1 MAVAETDAHFVV
13 GVRNASKLFLD
24 GAVIAFR
31 QLTLDVRNQEILC
44 IVGPSGC
51 GKTTFLRCMAG
62 LIDLSEG
69 DLWVFGKP
77 VAGPP
82 EGVAMV
88 FQHFGLLPWKT
99 VYQNAAFGLSMAGA
113 PASYVRE
120 RVRHY
125 LDLVGLTGFE
135 QHYPYQLSGGMQQR
149 VGLVRALA
157 VNPSILLM
165 DEPFAALDA
174 QTREILQ
181 DELLQLMQR
190 PDERKTMVF
199 ITHSIDEAIV
209 LGDRI
214 AVMTARPGRI
224 KEILEI
230 PFGRPRDVE
239 AVRADPRFA
248 ELRAHIWRQLHTA
261 RPKAAQTPADI
272 AGEAAP

>member
-1 MAVAETDAHFVV
+1 MPAERGATIVA
-13 GVRNASKLFLD
+13 RQASKLFLD

-31 QLTLDVRNQEILC
+31 QLSLTVAPQEILC
-44 IVGPSGC
+44 VVGPSGC
-51 GKTTFLRCMAG
+51 GKTTFLRCIAG
-62 LIDLSEG
+62 LTDLSSGEIEVG
-69 DLWVFGKP
+69 GRRVDGRP
-77 VAGPP
+77 N
-82 EGVAMV
+82 GVAMV

-99 VYQNAAFGLSMAGA
+99 VYHNAAFGLAMARA
-113 PASYVRE
+113 PAAHIRE
-120 RVRHY
+120 RVEHY
-125 LDLVGLTGFE
+125 LELVGLSGFE

-181 DELLQLMQR
+181 EELLALMQR

-199 ITHSIDEAIV
+199 ITHSIDEAIL

-224 KEILEI
+224 KETIDL

-248 ELRAHIWRQLHTA
+248 ELRAHIWHELQSA
-261 RPKAAQTPADI
+261 RPARAVA
-272 AGEAAP
+272 

>member
-1 MAVAETDAHFVV
+1 MAVAETDAHFAV

-51 GKTTFLRCMAG
+51 GKTTFLRCIAG
-62 LIDLSEG
+62 LIDVSSGELV
-69 DLWVFGKP
+69 VFGKK
-77 VAGPP
+77 VLGPP
-82 EGVAMV
+82 PGVAMV

-99 VYQNAAFGLSMAGA
+99 VYQNAAFGLAMAGA
-113 PASYVRE
+113 PAPVIKE

-135 QHYPYQLSGGMQQR
+135 QQYPYQLSGGMQQR

-181 DELLQLMQR
+181 EELLRIMDR
-190 PDERKTMVF
+190 PEERKTMVF
-199 ITHSIDEAIV
+199 ITHSIDEAIL

-224 KEILEI
+224 KEVIDL

-239 AVRADPRFA
+239 AIRADTRYA
-248 ELRAHIWRQLHTA
+248 QLRAHIWHELQAKRD
-261 RPKAAQTPADI
+261 RKSVV
-272 AGEAAP
+272 

>member
-1 MAVAETDAHFVV
+1 MAVAETGTDFVV
-13 GVRNASKLFLD
+13 GVRSASKLFLD

-51 GKTTFLRCMAG
+51 GKTTFLRCIAG
-62 LIDLSEG
+62 LIDLSAG
-69 DLWVFGKP
+69 DLRVFGKP

-82 EGVAMV
+82 AGVAMV

-113 PASYVRE
+113 PANFVKE

-135 QHYPYQLSGGMQQR
+135 QQYPYQLSGGMQQR

-224 KEILEI
+224 KEVLEI

-261 RPKAAQTPADI
+261 RPKDAHMPAEV
-272 AGEAAP
+272 AS

>member
-69 DLWVFGKP
+69 DLRVFGKP